1 LEKEEK
7 KDYRKAKLLYVS
19 WCVIVM
25 VLYLLN
31 KNIERSAGILLYWGV
46 YLSHLIVLKRLYRVD
61 IVLLMTVI
69 TIYIFSDVAYLYI
82 PFNILLGLSFLLL
95 GLYNALKETNIRGK
109 WMQIG
114 ALLLILPVVMVTH
127 FYIREAQLIKDPD
140 LKKQIRTTLEDGWD
154 VQEITPENLEK
165 LRRLSLMPRDEVYEL
180 EGIEY
185 LKNLESLSIWEV
197 ERIEGLYRL
206 ASLPKLRRLYIRGE
220 RIKDLSMLEKL
231 DKLED
236 LTVGFGEVDS
246 NVQIKNMNRL
256 KNLTIEGSYLENLA
270 LIEELAEVE
279 QVRFYNCHVKSM
291 KGIEK
296 LKSLKTLEID
306 SCTIEDLDKTIEL
319 ESLEAVDVR
328 NSDVN
333 NVEAFRQMSNVKKL
347 IIGPKPTKI
356 Q

>member
-1 LEKEEK
+1 MEKEEK
-7 KDYRKAKLLYVS
+7 KDYRKAKLLYVC

-31 KNIERSAGILLYWGV
+31 KNIERSAGILLYWGI
-46 YLSHLIVLKRLYRVD
+46 YFSQLIFLKRLYNVD
-61 IVLLMTVI
+61 LVLLMTVI
-69 TIYIFSDVAYLYI
+69 TIYIFSDVVYLYI

-95 GLYNALKETNIRGK
+95 GLYNALKETNINGK

-114 ALLLILPVVMVTH
+114 AMLLILPVVTAVH

-140 LKKQIRTTLEDGWD
+140 VEKQIRMTLEDGWD
-154 VQEITPENLEK
+154 VKEITPENLEK
-165 LRRLSLMPRDEVYEL
+165 LRRLSLMPRDKVYEL

-197 ERIEGLYRL
+197 ERIEGLDRL

-231 DKLED
+231 DKVED
-236 LTVGFGEVDS
+236 LIVSFGEVDS
-246 NVQIKNMNRL
+246 TVQVKNMNSL
-256 KNLTIEGSYLENLA
+256 KSLTIEGINLENLF
-270 LIEELAEVE
+270 LMEELSELE
-279 QVRFYNCHVKSM
+279 RLRFYDCQIKTM

-296 LKSLKTLEID
+296 LKSLRILEID
-306 SCTIEDLDKTIEL
+306 SCIIEDLDKTTEL
-319 ESLEAVDVR
+319 ESLEAVDIR
-328 NSDVN
+328 KSDVH
-333 NVEAFRQMSNVKKL
+333 NVEAFCQMSNVKKL
-347 IIGPKPTKI
+347 IIGPKPTKL